1 MKLGL
6 AGEGR
11 GEESSSTM
19 SRDPRDETGRR
30 VDLLWGL
37 LAAGEGGEGRGGKG
51 GGRGTGGGVGGGLID
66 VVLLAAVT
74 NCLTVV

>member
-6 AGEGR
+6 AREGR

-30 VDLLWGL
+30 MDLLWGL
-37 LAAGEGGEGRGGKG
+37 LGGGG
-51 GGRGTGGGVGGGLID
+51 GGRLID

-74 NCLTVV
+74 NCFTVV

>member
-6 AGEGR
+6 AREGR

-30 VDLLWGL
+30 MDLLWGL
-37 LAAGEGGEGRGGKG
+37 LG
-51 GGRGTGGGVGGGLID
+51 GGGGGATD
-66 VVLLAAVT
+66 
-74 NCLTVV
+74 